1 MSKMKRIELQI
12 EVKSVDDLKMVDLE
26 RMYKQV
32 VDVPAQSEAE
42 QITTIRVIL
51 TNQDKQQGLII

>member
-1 MSKMKRIELQI
+1 MKRIELQI